1 MSLSASAM
9 RIIMKQV
16 QDLHQQPIEGIA
28 LRESDDLSVIE
39 AEMCGPEDTPF
50 FGGVFVVALHLTGEY
65 PDVPPKGYFRTR
77 IFHPNVAEVG
87 GDICVNTL
95 KKDWDPSLGL
105 RHIFTVIRCLLI
117 EPNPESALNEEA
129 GRLLLE
135 EYTEYVRK
143 AKMIT
148 HVHALRKS
156 VPAVAPAAAGGGDIA
171 STGGLQTRT
180 ATETNAPTPVPAPV
194 KVASSAAADK
204 KKAALKRL

>member
-1 MSLSASAM
+1 MSLSASSM
-9 RIIMKQV
+9 RAIMKQI
-16 QDLHQQPIEGIA
+16 QDLHQSPIEGIV

-39 AEMCGPEDTPF
+39 AEMSGPEDTPF
-50 FGGVFVVALHLTGEY
+50 FGGVFTVALHLTGEY
-65 PDVPPKGYFRTR
+65 PEVPPKGYFRTR
-77 IFHPNVAEVG
+77 IFHPNVAEIG

-135 EYTEYVRK
+135 EYAEYVRK
-143 AKMIT
+143 AKMMT
-148 HVHALRKS
+148 HVHALRK
-156 VPAVAPAAAGGGDIA
+156 AAAASVADSSA
-171 STGGLQTRT
+171 SSTGGLQIRT
-180 ATETNAPTPVPAPV
+180 ATETNAPAPAPV
-194 KVASSAAADK
+194 PVKAASSAAADK